1 MSSNLSSFSVEK
13 VETSVPPNT
22 ELMVHDS
29 IATSYSKHSM
39 RNLDDEKQNVYES
52 SSQIEEGSIHS
63 TTETGGESISEWKKF
78 YEVFI
83 CGVALISDGYCSN
96 SIGTV
101 ITILKRLYPKETTGN
116 KSLKDIGMIAYV
128 GTVVGQLSFGW
139 YSDFFGR
146 KNGMI
151 TATLILIV
159 STALCTGAYGYHGSI
174 NGMISAM
181 IAYRFFLGIGI
192 GAEYPCGSVAASEN
206 SSQMKP
212 GRRHGLFILV
222 TNAAVDIGLALGAF
236 VPYIL
241 VCIFSDRHLRAVWR
255 MSIGL
260 GSVIPILLL
269 IVRLPMK
276 ENGVYLKS
284 KIPYSKIPW
293 PVVLRLYGVRFL
305 VICIVWFTYDLSTF
319 AFSLYSSTIV
329 SGVLP
334 SNASIAKSF
343 GWNTLINSFPL
354 PGTWFSCIFVD
365 IIGPKWCLVSGLISQ
380 GVIGLFMSGFYNQL
394 VHRIAGFC
402 VIYGIFLTLGEFG
415 PGSNIGLLASKT
427 SPTAIRGI
435 YYGLAAAIGK
445 CGAIAGVYAFGG
457 NQVRVYFFA
466 ASGIALFVAVLVFF
480 FLPQVHQTCVEDEDE
495 RFIQA
500 CVDAGYGN
508 PYVYEE
514 TYLVKS

>member
-1 MSSNLSSFSVEK
+1 MISSMPSDSNLYSIGKTEIGA
-13 VETSVPPNT
+13 TPNT
-22 ELMVHDS
+22 ESFDNDPTNR
-29 IATSYSKHSM
+29 ATSNSINSIEYLK
-39 RNLDDEKQNVYES
+39 DEKQDVFDS
-52 SSQIEEGSIHS
+52 SSQLEKGSNHS
-63 TTETGGESISEWKKF
+63 TKEWKKF
-78 YEVFI
+78 FEIFI

-101 ITILKRLYPKETTGN
+101 MTILKKLYPKETTNN
-116 KSLKDIGMIAYV
+116 KSIQDIGVIAYV

-151 TATLILIV
+151 TATLILII
-159 STALCTGAYGYHGSI
+159 STALCAGAYGYHGSI
-174 NGMISAM
+174 SGMLSAL

-206 SSQMKP
+206 SNQMKS
-212 GRRHGLFILV
+212 GRRHGSFIFV
-222 TNAAVDIGLALGAF
+222 TNAAVDLGLALGAF

-241 VCIFSDRHLRAVWR
+241 VCIFGDHHLKVVWR

-260 GSVIPILLL
+260 GCVIPIILFLF
-269 IVRLPMK
+269 RLPMK
-276 ENGVYLKS
+276 ENNVYLQS

-293 PVVLRLYGVRFL
+293 SVVLHLYGIRFL

-334 SNASIAKSF
+334 HNASIAKSF

-354 PGTWFSCIFVD
+354 PGSWLGCIFSD
-365 IIGPKWCLVSGLISQ
+365 IIGPKWCLVSGLILQ
-380 GVIGLFMSGFYNQL
+380 GAIGFFMSGFYNQL
-394 VHRIAGFC
+394 VHHIAGFC

-415 PGSNIGLLASKT
+415 PGGSIGLIASKT

-445 CGAIAGVYAFGG
+445 CGAITGVYVFGG
-457 NQVRVYFFA
+457 NEIQVYFYA
-466 ASGIALFVAVLVFF
+466 ASGIALFVAILVFF
-480 FLPQVHQTCVEDEDE
+480 FLPHISQTCVEDEDK
-495 RFIQA
+495 RFVEA
-500 CVDAGYGN
+500 CIEAGYGN
-508 PYVYEE
+508 PYDYEE
-514 TYLVKS
+514 TYLAKA